1 MSNRLPEEMR
11 KLSRILMAGEQVIL
25 MEKPDTKT
33 LIKWE
38 ALTFAAAFV
47 VLFLLTSIFSDLPNH
62 LKAGAS
68 VVFGLA
74 GVGVLH
80 FFFATTLYLITD
92 KRLLIISEMG
102 NAELKDSCEV
112 DEITTLRKVRFG
124 NQLVIDRTNGQPIR
138 LVGLRDRD
146 EVERILIGAE

>member
-1 MSNRLPEEMR
+1 MR

-25 MEKPDTKT
+25 MEKPDNKT
-33 LIKWE
+33 LVKWE
-38 ALTFAAAFV
+38 ALTFAASFV
-47 VLFLLTSIFSDLPNH
+47 VLFLVMSIFSDLPTH

-68 VVFGLA
+68 VVFGIA
-74 GVGVLH
+74 GVALLH

-102 NAELKDSCEV
+102 GAELKSFCDL

-124 NQLVIDRTNGQPIR
+124 NQLVVDRANGEPIR

-146 EVERILIGAE
+146 EVERVLIGAE

>member
-1 MSNRLPEEMR
+1 
-11 KLSRILMAGEQVIL
+11 MAGEQVIL

-33 LIKWE
+33 LLMWE

-47 VLFLLTSIFSDLPNH
+47 VLFIVMSIFSDLPTH

-68 VVFGLA
+68 VVFGIA
-74 GVGVLH
+74 GVALLH
-80 FFFATTLYLITD
+80 FFFATTLYLVTD
-92 KRLLIISEMG
+92 KRLLIISELG
-102 NAELKDSCEV
+102 GADLKDSCEV

-124 NQLVIDRTNGQPIR
+124 NQLVVDRTNGQPIR

-146 EVERILIGAE
+146 EVEKVLIGE